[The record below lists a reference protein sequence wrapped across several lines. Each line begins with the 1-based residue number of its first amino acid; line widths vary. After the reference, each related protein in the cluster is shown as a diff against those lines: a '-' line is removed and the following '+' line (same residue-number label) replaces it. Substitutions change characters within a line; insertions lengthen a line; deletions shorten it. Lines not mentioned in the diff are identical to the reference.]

1 MVREGMLGEEY
12 AKAVSVSAVEAFLR
26 TSLAKRMKRA
36 QERGLLHREQPFVLG
51 LAAKELNEKFPEGEL
66 VLIQGIIDVYFEEAD
81 GLTVLD
87 YKTDSVSSEKELA
100 EKYRVQ
106 LEYYARALERTTGKR
121 VKEKII
127 YSFALKK
134 EIVL

>member
-1 MVREGMLGEEY
+1 MR
-12 AKAVSVSAVEAFLR
+12 
-26 TSLAKRMKRA
+26 KRMRA
-36 QERGLLHREQPFVLG
+36 CARNGKLRREQPFVVG
-51 LAAKELNEKFPEGEL
+51 IDAREIYPEEPEGEEIL
-66 VLIQGIIDVYFEEAD
+66 VQGIIDVYFEEAD